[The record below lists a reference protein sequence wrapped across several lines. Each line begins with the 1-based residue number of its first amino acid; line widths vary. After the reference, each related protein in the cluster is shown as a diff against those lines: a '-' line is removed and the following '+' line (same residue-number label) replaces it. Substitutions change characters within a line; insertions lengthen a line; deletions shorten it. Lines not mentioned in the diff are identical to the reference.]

1 MHLIPFSEDL
11 DVHSELCRTNDIGIV
26 LQWRKREG
34 EDCPEE
40 PHRLTFEMQ
49 SRACR
54 MHRDG
59 SGRRHDAE
67 GVVEYS
73 CSIAGMR
80 VNTFLPERC
89 TGEEA
94 KDLVRRAISIRGEPP
109 FQIVSCNPD
118 LIP

>member
-11 DVHSELCRTNDIGIV
+11 DVHSELSRTDDIGIV

-34 EDCPEE
+34 EGSPEE

-49 SRACR
+49 SRARRPC
-54 MHRDG
+54 RDG

-73 CSIAGMR
+73 CSIPEMK
-80 VNTFLPERC
+80 VNTFLPEEC
-89 TGEEA
+89 TAEEA
-94 KDLVRRAISIRGEPP
+94 KDLVRRAMSIRGEPP
-109 FQIVSCNPD
+109 FRIVSCNPD